1 MSIYVHDLSLKFNDP
16 SLEEE
21 CRKHIKEA
29 PAYCTP
35 VFTLPRGT
43 RDFIPEDMEKRRHLE
58 HLMRSTFLSYG
69 YREIQ
74 TPTFEELQLFTAKSG
89 DAIIDELYSFQDKG
103 GRDLAL
109 RPELTAPVI
118 RCYVDKL
125 QMEPKPLKLFYF
137 GNCYRYDRPQKG
149 RYREFQQAGCELI
162 GTNTPEAQAELI
174 ALAYTILTTTGL
186 KNITLRIG
194 NLSLLKG
201 MFDDL
206 HLLPSQQQQLIPLID
221 KGEFEDV
228 SLLLHDFHLSE
239 DNATLLLELLQ
250 STELS
255 TVQQLIGSRDT
266 LQEELTHLHKLID
279 LLTSAFSL
287 PHCMLNL
294 AIVRGLDYY
303 KGMVFEIEAPALG
316 AEKQLCG
323 GGAYELVPLFGG
335 RDTPTTG
342 FAIGFDR
349 TLLALELEQH
359 TFPQSRLDAYIIP
372 VNEDMIT
379 PALKLTQNLR
389 QQGYIVDIDLMRRGI
404 GKNLKHAS
412 TLNASKTLILGPRE
426 HQQQSVTLRDMKTGE
441 QQTIPL
447 KEIVHH
453 MT

>member
-1 MSIYVHDLSLKFNDP
+1 MFN
-16 SLEEE
+16 
-21 CRKHIKEA
+21 
-29 PAYCTP
+29 
-35 VFTLPRGT
+35 LPRGT

-58 HLMRSTFLSYG
+58 HLIRSTFLSYG

-103 GRDLAL
+103 GRSLAL
-109 RPELTAPVI
+109 RPELTAPVM
-118 RCYVDKL
+118 RCYVEKL

-162 GTNTPEAQAELI
+162 GTNTPEGQAELI
-174 ALAYTILTTTGL
+174 ALAYHILTSSGL
-186 KNITLRIG
+186 RNITLSIG

-201 MFDDL
+201 MFEDL
-206 HLLPSQQQQLIPLID
+206 HLSSTQQQQLIPLID
-221 KGEFEDV
+221 KGEFEEV
-228 SLLLHDFHLSE
+228 RLLLDDYQLSP
-239 DNATLLLELLQ
+239 DNAALLLELLQ
-250 STELS
+250 TTELS
-255 TVQQLIGSRDT
+255 KLQQLIGSRDD
-266 LQEELTHLHKLID
+266 LQEELNHLSKLLD
-279 LLTSAFSL
+279 LLTSAFEL
-287 PHCMLNL
+287 PQCQLNL

-335 RDTPTTG
+335 RDTPTAG

-359 TFPQSRLDAYIIP
+359 PFPKPCLDAFIIP
-372 VNEDMIT
+372 VTEDMIK
-379 PALKLTQNLR
+379 PALTLAQNLR
-389 QQGYIVDIDLMRRGI
+389 KEGCTADIDLMRRGI
-404 GKNLKHAS
+404 GKNLKYAS
-412 TLNASKTLILGPRE
+412 SLNASKALILGPDE
-426 HQQQSVTLRDMKTGE
+426 YQQHSVTLRDMKTGD

-447 KEIVHH
+447 TEVIHH
-453 MT
+453 IS